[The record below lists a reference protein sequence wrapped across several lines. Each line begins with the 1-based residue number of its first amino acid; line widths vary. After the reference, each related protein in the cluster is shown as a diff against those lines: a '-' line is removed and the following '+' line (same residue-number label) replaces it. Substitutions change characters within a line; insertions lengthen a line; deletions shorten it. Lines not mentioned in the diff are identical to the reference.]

1 LAVAAIP
8 EGLAVVITTCLALGT
23 RKMAAKNAIVRSLP
37 SVETLGSTS
46 VICSDKTGTLTTNQ
60 MSVSKVFVL
69 DESAKSLQE
78 YEIEGT
84 TFSPEGRVFS
94 DGKQIP
100 SPATSNSCI
109 RTLAE
114 IAAVCND
121 SGISYDSTTG
131 SYANIGEPTEAAL
144 RVLVEKL
151 GTGQEK
157 LDGQI
162 NVMPPHKRLD
172 AVNTYYETIS
182 PRVCT
187 FEFSRDRKSMSVLT
201 QTDSAPSRLL
211 VKGAPE
217 SVIARCDSVLAGR
230 NGIKVPLTQRLRDML
245 ADKLQECASGG
256 SRVLAFATV
265 DDITNQK
272 NNYHD
277 AKSSHDYLQYEVNPS
292 PPSNKAKYDPFSC
305 HNNVRSST
313 SRSQR
318 RNPSLL

>member
-1 LAVAAIP
+1 VALAVAAIP

-69 DESAKSLQE
+69 GASGKHLHE
-78 YEIEGT
+78 YEVEGT
-84 TFSPEGRVFS
+84 TFSPEGQVTS
-94 DGKQIP
+94 DGKPVI
-100 SPATSNSCI
+100 SPAASNSCI

-121 SGISYDSTTG
+121 AGISYDSATG
-131 SYANIGEPTEAAL
+131 GYSNIGEPTEAAL

-151 GTGQEK
+151 GTGQEA

-162 NVMPPHKRLD
+162 NVMPPHERLD

-182 PRVCT
+182 PRVAT

-201 QTDSAPSRLL
+201 QTDSALPRLL

-217 SVIARCDSVLAGR
+217 SVIARCDTVLSGR
-230 NGIKVPLTQRLRDML
+230 NGVKIPLTRRLRDKL
-245 ADKLQECASGG
+245 ADKLQEYASQGL
-256 SRVLAFATV
+256 RVLAFATV
-265 DDITNQK
+265 DDMTKRK
-272 NNYHD
+272 NNYHN
-277 AKSSHDYLQYEVNPS
+277 AKSSADYIQYEVFPS
-292 PPSNKAKYDPFSC
+292 HPLIKSK
-305 HNNVRSST
+305 T
-313 SRSQR
+313 
-318 RNPSLL
+318 

>member
-69 DESAKSLQE
+69 DESGMGLQE
-78 YEIEGT
+78 YEVEGT
-84 TFSPEGRVFS
+84 TFSPEGRVLS
-94 DGKQIP
+94 DGSPIP
-100 SPATSNSCI
+100 CPAASNSCI

-114 IAAVCND
+114 IAAICND
-121 SGISYDSTTG
+121 AGLSYDQTTG
-131 SYANIGEPTEAAL
+131 NYDNIGEPTEAAL

-157 LDGQI
+157 LDAQI
-162 NVMPPHKRLD
+162 NGMPPHQRLHT
-172 AVNTYYETIS
+172 VNAFYETIS
-182 PRVCT
+182 PRVAT

-201 QTDSAPSRLL
+201 QTDSAGPRLL

-217 SVIARCDSVLAGR
+217 SVIARCDSVLSGK
-230 NGIKVPLTQRLRDML
+230 NGVKIPLTQKLRDIL
-245 ADKLQECASGG
+245 TDKLDDYADQGL
-256 SRVLAFATV
+256 RVLAFALV
-265 DDITNQK
+265 EYMAKRK
-272 NNYHD
+272 NNYHN
-277 AKSSHDYLQYEVNPS
+277 AKCSMDYLQYEVRKIDCV
-292 PPSNKAKYDPFSC
+292 SNK
-305 HNNVRSST
+305 
-313 SRSQR
+313 
-318 RNPSLL
+318 